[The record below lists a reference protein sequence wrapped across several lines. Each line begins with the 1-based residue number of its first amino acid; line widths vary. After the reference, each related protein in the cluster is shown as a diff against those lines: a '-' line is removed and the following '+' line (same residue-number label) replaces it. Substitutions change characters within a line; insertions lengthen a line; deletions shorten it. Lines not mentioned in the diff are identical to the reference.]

1 MKKVIPMKFIK
12 EDPGVGN
19 ADSAEDAKESTALLE
34 MRVAALRDQLAE
46 LPQGQQPLRRAD
58 LLVGLGRLLLRLQK
72 TLEAWD
78 VGREAFALY
87 AAEEAWE
94 GAVQACDIMFLT
106 ERAGSLSALAN
117 GVWLAVTF
125 PVDPEL
131 TVALLQHIV
140 EETPPDS
147 DGAAVAAA
155 TALYVV
161 DLRAQGS
168 QRDDLLIFANQLLAT
183 VARRHSQSHT
193 QEDFDRWFKDME
205 LDAPARFLP
214 RLGMVLDAIAEDNW
228 WVDRDE
234 LRARLPVN

>member
-1 MKKVIPMKFIK
+1 MKKVIPMKFIN
-12 EDPGVGN
+12 ENRGVGN
-19 ADSAEDAKESTALLE
+19 ADSAEDAKESVALLE
-34 MRVAALRDQLAE
+34 MRVAALRDQLGE
-46 LPQGQQPLRRAD
+46 LAPGKQPLRRAD
-58 LLVGLGRLLLRLQK
+58 LLIGLGRLLLRLEK

-78 VGREAFALY
+78 TGREAFSLY

-94 GAVQACDIMFLT
+94 GAVQACDILFLT
-106 ERAGSLSALAN
+106 ERPGSLSALAN
-117 GVWLAVTF
+117 GVWLAVSF

-140 EETPPDS
+140 DETPPDS

-161 DLRAQGS
+161 DLRATGP

-205 LDAPARFLP
+205 LEDPARFLP